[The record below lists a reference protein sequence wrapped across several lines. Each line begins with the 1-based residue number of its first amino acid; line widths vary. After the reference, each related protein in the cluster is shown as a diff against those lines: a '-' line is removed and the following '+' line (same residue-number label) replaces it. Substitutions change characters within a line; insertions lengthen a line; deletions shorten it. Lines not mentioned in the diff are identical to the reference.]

1 MHYDAKLASS
11 RDLEEFNG
19 QRLQNSG
26 VHVVRKKKKHDQN
39 RVVRMEGEE
48 RTSLSIH
55 QQSSNLDGESS
66 LYKNRMTPRE
76 LQ

>member
-55 QQSSNLDGESS
+55 
-66 LYKNRMTPRE
+66 
-76 LQ
+76 